1 MTKSKEK
8 ELKKASFIRR
18 LCAFIIDMVLIS
30 FAASLIAIPFTNT
43 TAVDSIN
50 TREKELREKYT
61 KQEINSEEYLITYT
75 DIYYDL
81 NKNTGI
87 ASFASLVLSIVYF
100 VVFQVYNKGQTLGK
114 KLLGIKIV
122 SDEKELNMNQM
133 IVRSLLANFILVNIL
148 KFALLTFTS
157 KSVYVTSSGIL
168 EVINYIIILVS
179 VIMATTK
186 EGRTIHDRIA
196 HTRVVKA
203 K

>member
-87 ASFASLVLSIVYF
+87 ASFTSLVLSILYF
-100 VVFQVYNKGQTLGK
+100 VVFQLYNKGQTLGK

-168 EVINYIIILVS
+168 ELINYIVILVS